1 MKILLLFIIFTTLT
15 VSLIKAQG
23 SGSLIY
29 DNAKRNYIA
38 GNYDEAIKY
47 YNEYLR
53 SSTNDDRAF
62 YERGMCFESQRRFDE
77 ALRDYSTAISLKSS
91 YSKYY
96 ESRGYV
102 YLKLNLP
109 QNALDDFNRS
119 IQNDAF
125 NSEGY
130 WGRANSYI
138 DLAKY
143 DMALKDMNSA
153 LNIDPTNAMYLY
165 IRAVLYTTIGDTANF
180 FRDLEL
186 LSNLYA
192 SSFFANYKSQYV
204 VIILDNINT
213 NIANLSRQIVE
224 SPQENFLYFRRGFNY
239 YLQRNF
245 SHAENDFNSTLKYTP
260 DPNSRMAILSRKYI
274 ENCKVF
280 SQDK

>member
-1 MKILLLFIIFTTLT
+1 MKILLLFIIITTLT
-15 VSLIKAQG
+15 VSVLKAQG
-23 SGSLIY
+23 SGNLIY

-53 SSTNDDRAF
+53 SNTNDDRAF
-62 YERGMCFESQRRFDE
+62 YERGMCFESQRKFDD

-91 YSKYY
+91 NSKYY

-102 YLKLNLP
+102 YLKLNIP
-109 QNALDDFNRS
+109 QNSMDDFNRA
-119 IQNDAF
+119 IQYDAR

-130 WGRANSYI
+130 WGRANAYI
-138 DLAKY
+138 DLGKY

-165 IRAVLYTTIGDTANF
+165 IRAVLYTTIGDTTNF
-180 FRDLEL
+180 FRDLDL

-204 VIILDNINT
+204 VVILDNLQT
-213 NIANLSRQIVE
+213 NVVNLSRAIME
-224 SPQENFLYFRRGFNY
+224 YPQESFLYFRRGFNY
-239 YLQRNF
+239 YLLRNF
-245 SHAENDFNSTLKYTP
+245 THAADDFNSAIKFSQ
-260 DPNSRMAILSRKYI
+260 DPNSRIVTLSNKYI
-274 ENCKVF
+274 VNCKEF
-280 SQDK
+280 STDN